1 MLAKINIA
9 KKWGLDIAEYIEEE
23 ITILIENTPNFKR
36 KHF

>member
-9 KKWGLDIAEYIEEE
+9 KKWGLDIAEYIEE